1 VLAILIE
8 NNIAHLKMNL
18 PEKRNSM
25 ILDFWAEVL
34 GIIADIDAG
43 NQARVILLSS
53 TGAHSLQDWINPFLH
68 LSV

>member
-1 VLAILIE
+1 
-8 NNIAHLKMNL
+8 MNL

-53 TGAHSLQDWINPFLH
+53 TGAHSLQELD
-68 LSV
+68 